1 MVLWRVLREFIYDS
15 LKPGQVIAFM
25 EHKASFS
32 KVKNTTA
39 ELYMAYADAGHAFA
53 QASGHDMLHLCCR
66 QTALP
71 TLEFET

>member
-25 EHKASFS
+25 EHKASSS
-32 KVKNTTA
+32 KVKKPTA
-39 ELYMAYADAGHAFA
+39 ARNMAYARAGHAFA
-53 QASGHDMLHLCCR
+53 QALSRDMLKLCC
-66 QTALP
+66 QQAAPP